1 MKNELTLSQSAIE
14 NRIFTVRNLQ
24 VMLDFHLAELF
35 EVETKRLNEQVK
47 RNNKRFP
54 ENFMFQL
61 SKQEWKDM
69 QSQIATAKKETI
81 LQSQI
86 ATAKRRTIP
95 YVFTEQGVAM
105 LSAVLNSDT
114 AIFVSIQIINAF
126 VKMRLLLSEH
136 YLIDYRLEKV
146 EQKQLETDHKINQIF
161 KAIENKSTTPNQG
174 VFFDGQIFDAYALI
188 SDLVRKAKNEIILID
203 NYVDD
208 SVLTLFTKK
217 GKNVCC
223 AIFSNNISKQ
233 LKQDT
238 EKFNKQYGK
247 LSLYKFNK
255 AHDRFLILDRTEV
268 YHIGASLK
276 DLGKK
281 WFAFS
286 KMDKS
291 SVSQL
296 LNSISEML

>member
-1 MKNELTLSQSAIE
+1 MRNELTLSQSTIE

-61 SKQEWKDM
+61 SKQEWEDM
-69 QSQIATAKKETI
+69 
-81 LQSQI
+81 QSQI

-95 YVFTEQGVAM
+95 YIFTEK
-105 LSAVLNSDT
+105 T
-114 AIFVSIQIINAF
+114 I
-126 VKMRLLLSEH
+126 RL
-136 YLIDYRLEKV
+136 
-146 EQKQLETDHKINQIF
+146 Q
-161 KAIENKSTTPNQG
+161 
-174 VFFDGQIFDAYALI
+174 
-188 SDLVRKAKNEIILID
+188 
-203 NYVDD
+203 
-208 SVLTLFTKK
+208 TK
-217 GKNVCC
+217 
-223 AIFSNNISKQ
+223 
-233 LKQDT
+233 L
-238 EKFNKQYGK
+238 FNKNKVACKDSLLTTLYGK
-247 LSLYKFNK
+247 LSLHKFDK
-255 AHDRFLILDRTEV
+255 AHDRFLILDRTKI

-276 DLGKK
+276 NLGKK

-296 LNSISEML
+296 LNSILEML